1 MKRVLCFILTSILI
15 LNTVITPEISARAQ
29 TADEAAAGARAT
41 VATETDTVDTAA
53 TRTAAMSRAD
63 KILGLEE
70 YDEYGIGESDADIYE
85 YQMNLTYPAD
95 YMVEA
100 ARKNLGFEGCV
111 FILNNIFQ
119 EDATLNFSYYYE
131 LVLMSLL
138 FEQAKDA
145 SFLDV
150 NEVENQKEVVE
161 LSQDFWEKFGLE
173 SDVDD
178 EIDALEKLKKLSP
191 DDFSQQEYLDGLKN
205 IKVLQENKEILGIIL
220 EVAEDAADVLEYAQG
235 LQRVVDLREE
245 IITFLGE
252 MEKFSDNEYMIRA
265 LEDIREIYKAQQTD
279 PDNVENII
287 QKKASKRYLSR
298 MIRNMIGLGW
308 DELVKKDPEFFGVI
322 DVVLGCEIFTVEQLL
337 CPEALSDSY
346 AKMSAV
352 WELEEAARE
361 ALLDVGEKYKQ
372 NRENVTDVT
381 RTLAGVF
388 DAGWNFFTVLL
399 DADCLSTLLFTKTF
413 YSSGYYNI
421 LHNYSGSEDYE
432 DYSKKIKK
440 YQDYLATWKNNI
452 SLYMEGLK
460 PENRKVDGAVFN
472 EYTTEIAVGDV
483 FILDM
488 QLFPEDA
495 SDQYVRYG
503 IVEEEDASEQ
513 ENTVEDKTVSDEQL
527 VTENKYV
534 KIEGNKLT
542 ALLPGTVQIEG
553 IAGDS
558 RKRDVM
564 TIDIAMG
571 GMSSK
576 GLRFRVE
583 DGKAIIT
590 GYEGTDTKVT
600 VEDYIQG
607 VGSMAMF
614 PVTAIESF
622 ADEDGNNHTVK
633 EIVLSPSVTEI
644 SDRAFYQCSSLEKI
658 NLENVEKVGDFAFA
672 ECSSIK
678 DVKLAKVSEIGDA
691 AFMQCNN
698 LEEVALK
705 NKNDTVIG
713 SSVFADC
720 SSLRKV
726 DLSESVLKII
736 PQNFCS
742 GCSKLKEVIWS
753 ENLEGIQEG
762 GFYKCGFEEMVLPET
777 IEFLGPSAI
786 SGCKNLK
793 ILVLPAS
800 INNMMES
807 PLIYQNSDNTLYYM
821 EKDSYVHNLFRN
833 WINKGYHFYI
843 RMMEHLSTEKTAY
856 TISVG
861 ETITIP
867 YRKNPILTGEVITFT
882 SSDPSIASI
891 TPDGILTA
899 KKPGTV
905 VLTLISSYGQT
916 FSGCKVTVTAGSGS
930 GQNGSQSG
938 AGTGSGTPGSSTNSS
953 APSNGD
959 SSSGGSSSS
968 TGQNGEGVIKA
979 KNIKKAKKSKKIKTV
994 TVGKPVR
1001 LKVKLNP
1008 ANATEKPVWTSSKP
1022 KVATVSPDGK
1032 VTPKKKG
1039 KTKITAQIAN
1049 GKKVTWK
1056 IKVKELKAKK
1066 ISLNKK
1072 KATLHAGETLKLKAK
1087 LKPKGSTAKIKWK
1100 SSKKK
1105 VASVSKNGT
1114 VTARK
1119 KGKTVITAQLP
1130 NGKKAKC
1137 KITVKKAAPQN
1148 GGSTGGNKNNG
1159 NTGGSNGQNHTG
1171 GNSNNSNTPGGG
1183 TVTQPGG
1190 DTGNRPGENPGSGSG
1205 TSGDSQNP
1213 GGDSSGDE
1221 NVPTKLTLATDNLT
1235 LKGRWQ
1241 TITLSAEE
1249 ETETSVGDELEITAE
1264 PDSFYGD
1271 SQILDAEITEG
1282 NDMQRIHWSSADETI
1297 VKVYNGGLI
1306 RGVRTG
1312 TTTVTATT
1320 TDGTTAQCQVTVE
1333 DADLQWESSDTE
1345 VAEISSV
1352 DSDGRTAH
1360 ITAGEEGTA
1369 DITVYSG
1376 SYQSTCHLTVSADGT
1391 DPEEPTDPTDPT
1403 DSTEPTEPTDPTDS
1417 TEPTEPTDP
1426 TDSTEP
1432 TEPTDPDDSNDPV
1445 NPDAQPISTK
1455 EGLKAIAND
1464 LDGDYILTNDIDISG
1479 ENWTPIGTIEEP
1491 FKGTLDGD
1499 GHTISGLTIEGDP
1512 FTAAGEYHYGLFGKI
1527 EGSSSEEI
1535 AEISDLTLEGN
1546 ITLNGSTNQVIST
1559 EELSIKRR
1567 IHTGAFAGDANGW
1580 VRFNNCKSTVA
1591 IVADIIAQAEKDAVT
1606 LYAGGI
1612 TGGSNASSTIY
1623 FDKCVNEGTL
1633 NLQIHGGRS
1642 ADIYAGGIIGRG
1654 VINMVA
1660 ENCQNDGKVLVKA
1673 QTAETETVWQSVTAI
1688 AGGISADLLIADI
1701 IGCSNHADISC
1712 FANMASVK
1720 SMMGDYCLAGGLI
1733 GWKRE
1738 GNTIQE
1744 GSNMGKTSAS
1754 SPNEVITTY
1763 SGEIYAYPVG

>member
-1 MKRVLCFILTSILI
+1 MKRVLGFILTLILI
-15 LNTVITPEISARAQ
+15 LNTVVTPGISVRA
-29 TADEAAAGARAT
+29 EESSWMP
-41 VATETDTVDTAA
+41 V
-53 TRTAAMSRAD
+53 RTSAMSRAD
-63 KILGLEE
+63 KILGLLE
-70 YDEYGIGESDADIYE
+70 YDEHGISESDADIYE
-85 YQMNLTYPAD
+85 YQVNLKYPTA
-95 YMVEA
+95 YLVEA
-100 ARKNLGFEGCV
+100 AEEHFGFTDLMTV
-111 FILNNIFQ
+111 VNKFNNEEFRLHP
-119 EDATLNFSYYYE
+119 EYYYE
-131 LVLMSLL
+131 AALMSLL
-138 FEQAKDA
+138 FEQAGDS
-145 SFLDV
+145 SFLECNQQDV
-150 NEVENQKEVVE
+150 LAES
-161 LSQDFWEKFGLE
+161 SQAAGDLLNYAVGEE
-173 SDVDD
+173 A
-178 EIDALEKLKKLSP
+178 DALEELKKEKP
-191 DDFSQQEYLDGLKN
+191 DKFTEQEYLDSLNGLKKIEN
-205 IKVLQENKEILGIIL
+205 GAVILSKILGYAQDAYDVVLYAKNLEKILNLQEET
-220 EVAEDAADVLEYAQG
+220 
-235 LQRVVDLREE
+235 
-245 IITFLGE
+245 ITFLTE
-252 MEKFSDNEYMIRA
+252 MKSRTNDINIKTAIDTVLNVYEANQSRPDDLINIIIQMDSTTMAFEKLAWTA
-265 LEDIREIYKAQQTD
+265 LETTWDVICASVPALKIIDLAVGISGFVSEYAFASDAISDAYAKLEAIFQLESIARETIKEMGEEYINTRAGGSD
-279 PDNVENII
+279 SVEELAEVFNV
-287 QKKASKRYLSR
+287 
-298 MIRNMIGLGW
+298 GW
-308 DELVKKDPEFFGVI
+308 D
-322 DVVLGCEIFTVEQLL
+322 
-337 CPEALSDSY
+337 
-346 AKMSAV
+346 
-352 WELEEAARE
+352 
-361 ALLDVGEKYKQ
+361 
-372 NRENVTDVT
+372 
-381 RTLAGVF
+381 
-388 DAGWNFFTVLL
+388 FFTVLL
-399 DADCLSTLLFTKTF
+399 DADCQASLLFAKATF
-413 YSSGYYNI
+413 NAGVADFDI
-421 LHNYSGSEDYE
+421 WTLFSGSGGYDEFAGY
-432 DYSKKIKK
+432 IRN
-440 YQDYLATWKNNI
+440 YQGTIARWKNAVNM
-452 SLYMEGLK
+452 YMEGLK
-460 PENRKVDGAVFN
+460 PENRKVDGATFREDYV
-472 EYTTEIAVGDV
+472 EMEPGDTY
-483 FILDM
+483 ILNMD
-488 QLFPEDA
+488 LLPEDA
-495 SDQYVRYG
+495 VDKYIRYG
-503 IVEEEDASEQ
+503 IVSDDRPAGDTGLVAS
-513 ENTVEDKTVSDEQL
+513 NDV
-527 VTENKYV
+527 V

-542 ALLPGTVQIEG
+542 ALAQGTVEIEG
-553 IAGDS
+553 LAGDVGM
-558 RKRDVM
+558 RDTMIVYVGDDDM
-564 TIDIAMG
+564 ITSD
-571 GMSSK
+571 
-576 GLRFRVE
+576 GLLYRIE
-583 DGKAIIT
+583 DGKRVIIT
-590 GYEGTDTKVT
+590 GYEGDAAR
-600 VEDYIQG
+600 VEIPAYIDG
-607 VGSMAMF
+607 L
-614 PVTAIESF
+614 PVVEVETFTGENGRNI
-622 ADEDGNNHTVK
+622 TVK
-633 EIVLSPSVTEI
+633 EVILPDSVTRIWNYAFYQCVSLQKINLEKVNYVGEYAFAYCSRLENVAFWSYPYLTVLNQYAFAQCTSLQAI
-644 SDRAFYQCSSLEKI
+644 DLSSAGRMIPKGLCYGCTSLKKVIFPEDLLRIYDRAFY
-658 NLENVEKVGDFAFA
+658 N
-672 ECSSIK
+672 
-678 DVKLAKVSEIGDA
+678 
-691 AFMQCNN
+691 
-698 LEEVALK
+698 
-705 NKNDTVIG
+705 
-713 SSVFADC
+713 
-720 SSLRKV
+720 
-726 DLSESVLKII
+726 
-736 PQNFCS
+736 
-742 GCSKLKEVIWS
+742 
-753 ENLEGIQEG
+753 
-762 GFYKCGFEEMVLPET
+762 CGFEELYLPKY
-777 IEFLGPSAI
+777 IMFLDEGCI
-786 SGCKNLK
+786 SHCENLRK
-793 ILVLPAS
+793 IYIPDNSLVIPDAPEQF
-800 INNMMES
+800 INAE
-807 PLIYQNSDNTLYYM
+807 DTVH
-821 EKDSYVHNLFRN
+821 YVKEGSGIHNLLEKWN
-833 WINKGYHFYI
+833 SEGYDFKI
-843 RMMEHLSTEKTAY
+843 AFTREL
-856 TISVG
+856 TIPQSSYRIAVG
-861 ETITIP
+861 ESVNVSYDQSPVMSDEIFI
-867 YRKNPILTGEVITFT
+867 F
-882 SSDPSIASI
+882 SSDRPSIASI
-891 TPDGILTA
+891 TPDGVLTGI
-899 KKPGTV
+899 KPGKTEIKV
-905 VLTLISSYGQT
+905 ESSYGQE
-916 FSGCKVTVTAGSGS
+916 SPRCEVTVTAGSGS
-930 GQNGSQSG
+930 GNNPGGGSGSSNSGTNPGEGSSGSGAGQNGSHS
-938 AGTGSGTPGSSTNSS
+938 GTGTSSGTSGSSANSS

-959 SSSGGSSSS
+959 SSSGGSSSN
-968 TGQNGEGVIKA
+968 TGQNGKGVIKA
-979 KNIKKAKKSKKIKTV
+979 KNIKKAKKSKKIKTA

-1001 LKVKLNP
+1001 LKVKLSPSN
-1008 ANATEKPVWTSSKP
+1008 ANEKITWTSSKP

-1039 KTKITAQIAN
+1039 KTKITARISN

-1056 IKVKELKAKK
+1056 IKVRELKAKK

-1105 VASVSKNGT
+1105 MASVSKNGT

-1119 KGKTVITAQLP
+1119 KGKAVITAQLP

-1148 GGSTGGNKNNG
+1148 GDSTGGNKNNG
-1159 NTGGSNGQNHTG
+1159 NTGGSNGQNHTN

-1221 NVPTKLTLATDNLT
+1221 NVPTKLTFATDNLT

-1249 ETETSVGDELEITAE
+1249 ETEASVGEKLEITAE

-1369 DITVYSG
+1369 DVTVYSG

>member
-1 MKRVLCFILTSILI
+1 MFLF
-15 LNTVITPEISARAQ
+15 
-29 TADEAAAGARAT
+29 
-41 VATETDTVDTAA
+41 
-53 TRTAAMSRAD
+53 
-63 KILGLEE
+63 
-70 YDEYGIGESDADIYE
+70 Y
-85 YQMNLTYPAD
+85 
-95 YMVEA
+95 
-100 ARKNLGFEGCV
+100 
-111 FILNNIFQ
+111 IFQ

-138 FEQAKDA
+138 FEETKDA

-150 NEVENQKEVVE
+150 NEVENQKAVVE
-161 LSQDFWEKFGLE
+161 LSKDFLEKFGPE

-178 EIDALEKLKKLSP
+178 EIDALEKLEKLSP

-220 EVAEDAADVLEYAQG
+220 DMAEDAADVLEYVQS

-245 IITFLGE
+245 LITFLGK
-252 MEKFSDNEYMIRA
+252 MEKFSDNEHMIRA
-265 LEDIREIYKAQQTD
+265 LEDIREIYKAQQTN
-279 PDNVENII
+279 PEIAQNII
-287 QKKASKRYLSR
+287 QSKTDKMSFRR
-298 MIRNMIGLGW
+298 MFRNMIELGW
-308 DELVKKDPEFFGVI
+308 NEISKKDPAFFVV
-322 DVVLGCEIFTVEQLL
+322 DVVLGIEFFTVEQLL

-352 WELEEAARE
+352 WELEEAARA
-361 ALLDVGEKYKQ
+361 ALLNVGERYEQ
-372 NRENVTDVT
+372 NREVVTDDT

-440 YQDYLATWKNNI
+440 YQDYLAIWKNDI

-472 EYTTEIAVGDV
+472 EHTTEIAVGDV
-483 FILDM
+483 YILDM

-503 IVEEEDASEQ
+503 IVEGEDAAEQ
-513 ENTVEDKTVSDEQL
+513 ENIAEDKTVSDEKL

-558 RKRDVM
+558 RQRDVT
-564 TIDIAMG
+564 TINIAMG
-571 GMSSK
+571 GVSAK

-590 GYEGTDTKVT
+590 GYEGTDAKV
-600 VEDYIQG
+600 VVDGYIQG

-622 ADEDGNNHTVK
+622 SDEDGKNDTVR

-644 SDRAFYQCSSLEKI
+644 GDRAFYQCSSLEKI
-658 NLENVEKVGDFAFA
+658 NLENVKKLGDFAFA

-678 DVKLAKVSEIGDA
+678 DVKLTKVSEIGDA

-698 LEEVALK
+698 LEEVIFK

-713 SSVFADC
+713 SSVFTDC
-720 SSLRKV
+720 ISLRKV
-726 DLSESVLKII
+726 DLSESALEII

-742 GCSKLKEVIWS
+742 GCSELKEVIWP

-762 GFYKCGFEEMVLPET
+762 GFYNCGFEEMVLPDT
-777 IEFLGPSAI
+777 IEFLGPGAV
-786 SGCKNLK
+786 SGCKNLET
-793 ILVLPAS
+793 LVLPSS
-800 INNMMES
+800 IKNMMDS
-807 PLIYQNSDNTLYYM
+807 PLIYENSENTLYYV
-821 EKDSYVHNLFRN
+821 EKGSYIHNLFRE
-833 WINKGYHFYI
+833 WINEGYRFYI
-843 RMMEHLSTEKTAY
+843 RMIEHLSAEKTAY
-856 TISVG
+856 TVSVG
-861 ETITIP
+861 ETLTIP
-867 YRKNPILTGEVITFT
+867 YRKAPVLSDEVITFT
-882 SSDPSIASI
+882 SSNSSIASI
-891 TPDGILTA
+891 TPDGVLTA

-905 VLTLISSYGQT
+905 TLTLTSSYGQT
-916 FSGCKVTVTAGSGS
+916 FSGCKVTVTERSGS
-930 GQNGSQSG
+930 SGS
-938 AGTGSGTPGSSTNSS
+938 PSSN
-953 APSNGD
+953 
-959 SSSGGSSSS
+959 
-968 TGQNGEGVIKA
+968 TGQNGKTVIKA
-979 KNIKKAKKSKKIKTV
+979 KTIKKVKQSKKIKTA
-994 TVGKPVR
+994 TVGKSVQ
-1001 LKVKLNP
+1001 LKVKLSP

-1022 KVATVSPDGK
+1022 KVATVSQDGK
-1032 VTPKKKG
+1032 VIPKKKG
-1039 KTKITAQIAN
+1039 KTKITARIAN

-1066 ISLNKK
+1066 ISLKK
-1072 KATLHAGETLKLKAK
+1072 KVTLYEGETLKLKAK

-1114 VTARK
+1114 VTVRK
-1119 KGKTVITAQLP
+1119 KGKAVITAQLP

-1137 KITVKKAAPQN
+1137 KVTVKKAVPQ
-1148 GGSTGGNKNNG
+1148 SSDSAGGNKNNNSG
-1159 NTGGSNGQNHTG
+1159 NTGGYNGQNNTG
-1171 GNSNNSNTPGGG
+1171 GNSNSSNTPG
-1183 TVTQPGG
+1183 TQPGG
-1190 DTGNRPGENPGSGSG
+1190 ETGNSGGGSG
-1205 TSGDSQNP
+1205 TSGDSQSPGNSGGQNPDEGQNP
-1213 GGDSSGDE
+1213 GGDNSNDE

-1249 ETETSVGDELEITAE
+1249 ETEIHVGDEVEITAE

-1297 VKVYNGGLI
+1297 VKVYNGGLV

-1320 TDGTTAQCQVTVE
+1320 TDGTTAECQVTVE
-1333 DADLQWESSDTE
+1333 GADLQWKSSDKE
-1345 VAEISSV
+1345 VAEVSSV
-1352 DSDGRTAH
+1352 DSDGKTAH
-1360 ITAGEEGTA
+1360 ITAEKEGTA

-1376 SYQSTCHLTVSADGT
+1376 TYQSTCRLTVSADST
-1391 DPEEPTDPTDPT
+1391 DPE
-1403 DSTEPTEPTDPTDS
+1403 EPTDPTDS

-1432 TEPTDPDDSNDPV
+1432 TEPTDPDDSEDPD
-1445 NPDAQPISTK
+1445 NPDAKPISTA
-1455 EGLKAIAND
+1455 EDLKAIAND

-1479 ENWTPIGTIEEP
+1479 ENWTPIGTIEKP

-1499 GHTISGLTIEGDP
+1499 GHTISGLTIEEELYMENE
-1512 FTAAGEYHYGLFGKI
+1512 EYYIGLFGVLQG
-1527 EGSSSEEI
+1527 GSHTN
-1535 AEISDLTLEGN
+1535 AVTISDLTLEGTIVLRGGQGIDNEELEMWLQAGTLAAEVNWAIFDNCTNRVN
-1546 ITLNGSTNQVIST
+1546 ITADFSMTQDTDDMNLYVGGMVGGCNDNSHMYFKQCTNEGKITVKVNGG
-1559 EELSIKRR
+1559 EEVM
-1567 IHTGAFAGDANGW
+1567 A
-1580 VRFNNCKSTVA
+1580 
-1591 IVADIIAQAEKDAVT
+1591 
-1606 LYAGGI
+1606 Y
-1612 TGGSNASSTIY
+1612 TGG
-1623 FDKCVNEGTL
+1623 L
-1633 NLQIHGGRS
+1633 
-1642 ADIYAGGIIGRG
+1642 IGRG
-1654 VINMVA
+1654 VADIAIQECTNKGNITVSTKTSDV
-1660 ENCQNDGKVLVKA
+1660 EGG
-1673 QTAETETVWQSVTAI
+1673 QTVVTYTGGM
-1688 AGGISADLLIADI
+1688 AGDLIIADLVDCI
-1701 IGCSNHADISC
+1701 NHADIHCYAEIKEKPEFSP
-1712 FANMASVK
+1712 S
-1720 SMMGDYCLAGGLI
+1720 GEYCLAGGMAGKERAGITKENLQNT
-1733 GWKRE
+1733 
-1738 GNTIQE
+1738 GNI
-1744 GSNMGKTSAS
+1744 SAE
-1754 SPNEVITTY
+1754 SPNEEMTVLY
-1763 SGEIYAYPVG
+1763 GDLFGYPAE

>member
-1 MKRVLCFILTSILI
+1 MKRVLGFILTLILI
-15 LNTVITPEISARAQ
+15 LNTVVTPGISVRA
-29 TADEAAAGARAT
+29 EESSWMP
-41 VATETDTVDTAA
+41 V
-53 TRTAAMSRAD
+53 RTSAMSRAD
-63 KILGLEE
+63 KILGLLE
-70 YDEYGIGESDADIYE
+70 YDEHGISESDADIYE
-85 YQMNLTYPAD
+85 YQVNLKYPTA
-95 YMVEA
+95 YLVEA
-100 ARKNLGFEGCV
+100 AEERFGFTDLMTV
-111 FILNNIFQ
+111 VNKFNNEEFRLHP
-119 EDATLNFSYYYE
+119 EYYYE
-131 LVLMSLL
+131 AALMSLL
-138 FEQAKDA
+138 FEQAGDS
-145 SFLDV
+145 SFLECNQQDV
-150 NEVENQKEVVE
+150 LAES
-161 LSQDFWEKFGLE
+161 SQAAGDLLNYAVGEE
-173 SDVDD
+173 A
-178 EIDALEKLKKLSP
+178 DALEELKKEKP
-191 DDFSQQEYLDGLKN
+191 DKFTEQEYLDSLNGLKKIEN
-205 IKVLQENKEILGIIL
+205 GAVILSKILGYAQDAYDVVLYAKNLEKILNLQEET
-220 EVAEDAADVLEYAQG
+220 
-235 LQRVVDLREE
+235 
-245 IITFLGE
+245 ITFLME
-252 MEKFSDNEYMIRA
+252 MKSRTNDINIKTAIDTVLNVYEANQSRPDDLINIIIQMDSTTMAFEKLAWTA
-265 LEDIREIYKAQQTD
+265 LETTWDVICASVPALKIIDLAVGISGFVSEYAFASDAISDAYAKLEAIFQLESIARETIKDMGEEYINTRAD
-279 PDNVENII
+279 SSDRIEELAEVFNV
-287 QKKASKRYLSR
+287 
-298 MIRNMIGLGW
+298 GW
-308 DELVKKDPEFFGVI
+308 D
-322 DVVLGCEIFTVEQLL
+322 
-337 CPEALSDSY
+337 
-346 AKMSAV
+346 
-352 WELEEAARE
+352 
-361 ALLDVGEKYKQ
+361 
-372 NRENVTDVT
+372 
-381 RTLAGVF
+381 
-388 DAGWNFFTVLL
+388 FFTVLL
-399 DADCLSTLLFTKTF
+399 DADCQASLLFAKATF
-413 YSSGYYNI
+413 NAGVADFDI
-421 LHNYSGSEDYE
+421 WALFSGSGGYDEFAGY
-432 DYSKKIKK
+432 IRN
-440 YQDYLATWKNNI
+440 YQGTIARWKNAVNM
-452 SLYMEGLK
+452 YMEGLK
-460 PENRKVDGAVFN
+460 PENRKVDGATFREDYV
-472 EYTTEIAVGDV
+472 EMEPGDTY
-483 FILDM
+483 ILNMD
-488 QLFPEDA
+488 LLPEDA
-495 SDQYVRYG
+495 VDKYIRYG
-503 IVEEEDASEQ
+503 IVSDNRPAGDTGLVAS
-513 ENTVEDKTVSDEQL
+513 NDV
-527 VTENKYV
+527 V

-542 ALLPGTVQIEG
+542 ALAQGTVEIEG
-553 IAGDS
+553 LAGDVGM
-558 RKRDVM
+558 RDTMIVYVGDDDM
-564 TIDIAMG
+564 ITSD
-571 GMSSK
+571 
-576 GLRFRVE
+576 GLLYRIE
-583 DGKAIIT
+583 DGKRVIIT
-590 GYEGTDTKVT
+590 GYEGDAAR
-600 VEDYIQG
+600 VEIPAYIDG
-607 VGSMAMF
+607 L
-614 PVTAIESF
+614 PVVEVETFTGENGRNI
-622 ADEDGNNHTVK
+622 TVK
-633 EIVLSPSVTEI
+633 EVILPDSVTRIWNYAFYQCI
-644 SDRAFYQCSSLEKI
+644 SLQKINLEKVNYVGEYAFAYCSRLENVAFWSYPYLTVLNQYAFAQCTSLQAIDLSSAGRMIPKGLCYGCTSLKKVIFPEDLLRIYDRAFY
-658 NLENVEKVGDFAFA
+658 N
-672 ECSSIK
+672 
-678 DVKLAKVSEIGDA
+678 
-691 AFMQCNN
+691 
-698 LEEVALK
+698 
-705 NKNDTVIG
+705 
-713 SSVFADC
+713 
-720 SSLRKV
+720 
-726 DLSESVLKII
+726 
-736 PQNFCS
+736 
-742 GCSKLKEVIWS
+742 
-753 ENLEGIQEG
+753 
-762 GFYKCGFEEMVLPET
+762 CGFEELYLPKY
-777 IEFLGPSAI
+777 IMFLDEGCI
-786 SGCKNLK
+786 SHCENLRK
-793 ILVLPAS
+793 IYIPDNSLVIPDAPEQF
-800 INNMMES
+800 INAE
-807 PLIYQNSDNTLYYM
+807 DTVH
-821 EKDSYVHNLFRN
+821 YVKEGSGIHNLLEKWN
-833 WINKGYHFYI
+833 SEGYDFKI
-843 RMMEHLSTEKTAY
+843 AFTREL
-856 TISVG
+856 TIPQSSYRIAVG
-861 ETITIP
+861 ESVNVSYDQSPVMSDEIFI
-867 YRKNPILTGEVITFT
+867 F
-882 SSDPSIASI
+882 SSDRPSIASI
-891 TPDGILTA
+891 TPDGVLTGI
-899 KKPGTV
+899 KPGKTEIKV
-905 VLTLISSYGQT
+905 ESSYGQE
-916 FSGCKVTVTAGSGS
+916 SPRCEVTVTAGSGS
-930 GQNGSQSG
+930 GNNPGGGSGSSNSGTNPGEGSSGSGAGQNGSHS
-938 AGTGSGTPGSSTNSS
+938 GTGTSSGTSGSSANSS

-959 SSSGGSSSS
+959 SLSGGSSSN
-968 TGQNGEGVIKA
+968 TGQNGKGVIKA
-979 KNIKKAKKSKKIKTV
+979 KNIKKAKKSKKIKTA

-1001 LKVKLNP
+1001 LKVKLSPSN
-1008 ANATEKPVWTSSKP
+1008 ANEKITWTSSKP

-1039 KTKITAQIAN
+1039 KTKITARISN

-1056 IKVKELKAKK
+1056 IKVRELKAKK

-1105 VASVSKNGT
+1105 IASVSKNGT

-1119 KGKTVITAQLP
+1119 KGKAVITAQLP

-1137 KITVKKAAPQN
+1137 KVTVKKAAPQN

-1159 NTGGSNGQNHTG
+1159 NTGGPNGQNHTN

-1221 NVPTKLTLATDNLT
+1221 NVPTKLTFATDNLT

-1249 ETETSVGDELEITAE
+1249 ETEASVGEKLEITAE

>member
-1 MKRVLCFILTSILI
+1 MKRVLGFILTLILI
-15 LNTVITPEISARAQ
+15 LNTVVTPGISARAEESSQ
-29 TADEAAAGARAT
+29 TP
-41 VATETDTVDTAA
+41 V
-53 TRTAAMSRAD
+53 RTSAMSRAD

-85 YQMNLTYPAD
+85 YQMNLKYPAD

-100 ARKNLGFEGCV
+100 AKKNLGFEGCV

-138 FEQAKDA
+138 FEQTKDA

-161 LSQDFWEKFGLE
+161 LSQDFLEKFGLE

-178 EIDALEKLKKLSP
+178 EIDALKKLENLLP
-191 DDFSQQEYLDGLKN
+191 DDFSQQDYLDGLKK

-220 EVAEDAADVLEYAQG
+220 GMSEDAADVLEYAQS
-235 LQRVVDLREE
+235 LQSVVDLREE
-245 IITFLGE
+245 IITFLEE
-252 MEKFSDNEYMIRA
+252 MEKVSDNEYMIRA
-265 LEDIREIYKAQQTD
+265 LEDIRTIYKAQQT
-279 PDNVENII
+279 NLEIAKNII
-287 QKKASKRYLSR
+287 QSKTDKMSFRR
-298 MIRNMIGLGW
+298 MFRNMIELGW
-308 DELVKKDPEFFGVI
+308 NEISKKDPAFFVV
-322 DVVLGCEIFTVEQLL
+322 DVVLGIEFFTVEQLL

-346 AKMSAV
+346 AKMSAI
-352 WELEEAARE
+352 WELEEAARA
-361 ALLDVGEKYKQ
+361 ALLDVGERYEQ
-372 NRENVTDVT
+372 NREVVTEDT
-381 RTLAGVF
+381 KTLAGIF

-399 DADCLSTLLFTKTF
+399 DADCQATLLFTKTF
-413 YSSGYYNI
+413 YGSGYYNI
-421 LHNYSGSEDYE
+421 LHHYSGSEDYG

-440 YQDYLATWKNNI
+440 YQDSLAVWKNKIN
-452 SLYMEGLK
+452 LYMEGLK
-460 PENRKVDGAVFN
+460 PENRKVDGAIFSEKN
-472 EYTTEIAVGDV
+472 TEIAVGDV
-483 FILDM
+483 YILDM

-503 IVEEEDASEQ
+503 IVEGENVEEQ
-513 ENTVEDKTVSDEQL
+513 ENIAEDKTISDEKF

-558 RKRDVM
+558 RQRDVM
-564 TIDIAMG
+564 TINIAMG
-571 GMSSK
+571 GVSSK

-607 VGSMAMF
+607 IGSMAMF

-622 ADEDGNNHTVK
+622 ADEDGNNDTVR
-633 EIVLSPSVTEI
+633 EIVLSSSVTEI
-644 SDRAFYQCSSLEKI
+644 CDRAFYQCSSLEKI
-658 NLENVEKVGDFAFA
+658 NLENVEKLGDFAFA
-672 ECSSIK
+672 ECK
-678 DVKLAKVSEIGDA
+678 ALKNVGLKNVLEIGDA
-691 AFMQCNN
+691 AFMQCDN

-705 NKNDTVIG
+705 NKNDIVIG

-720 SSLRKV
+720 ISLKKV
-726 DLSESVLKII
+726 DLSESALEII

-742 GCSKLKEVIWS
+742 GCSKLKEVVWQ
-753 ENLEGIQEG
+753 EKLEGIQEG

-777 IEFLGPSAI
+777 VEFLGPSAI

-800 INNMMES
+800 INNMMET
-807 PLIYQNSDNTLYYM
+807 PYMYENSEDTLYYM
-821 EKDSYVHNLFRN
+821 EKGSYVHNLFRT
-833 WINKGYHFYI
+833 WINDGYSFFI
-843 RMMEHLSTEKTAY
+843 RMMEHLSTEKNSY
-856 TISVG
+856 SVFVG
-861 ETITIP
+861 ESLRIP
-867 YRKNPILTGEVITFT
+867 FRKKPVLSDEVITFT
-882 SSDPSIASI
+882 SSDSSIASI
-891 TPDGILTA
+891 TSDGMLTG

-905 VLTLISSYGQT
+905 TLSLKSSYGQT
-916 FSGCKVTVTAGSGS
+916 FSGCKVTVTADSGSAGSG
-930 GQNGSQSG
+930 NAGST
-938 AGTGSGTPGSSTNSS
+938 APGSSANSS

-959 SSSGGSSSS
+959 YSSGGSSSN
-968 TGQNGEGVIKA
+968 TGQNGKEVIKA
-979 KNIKKAKKSKKIKTV
+979 KNIKKAKKSKQIKTA

-1001 LKVKLNP
+1001 LKVKLSP
-1008 ANATEKPVWTSSKP
+1008 ANATETPVWTSSKP
-1022 KVATVSPDGK
+1022 KVATVSQDGK

-1072 KATLHAGETLKLKAK
+1072 KVTLHAGETLKLKAK

-1105 VASVSKNGT
+1105 VASISKNGT

-1119 KGKTVITAQLP
+1119 KGKAVITAQLP

-1148 GGSTGGNKNNG
+1148 SGSTGGNKNNG

-1171 GNSNNSNTPGGG
+1171 GNSNNGNTNSSNTPGGG

-1190 DTGNRPGENPGSGSG
+1190 GTGNRPGENPGSGSG

-1241 TITLSAEE
+1241 TITLSEGE
-1249 ETETSVGDELEITAE
+1249 ETETSVGEKLAITAE

-1333 DADLQWESSDTE
+1333 DADLRWESSDTE

-1376 SYQSTCHLTVSADGT
+1376 SYQSTCRLTVSADST
-1391 DPEEPTDPTDPT
+1391 DPEEPTEPTEPT
-1403 DSTEPTEPTDPTDS
+1403 DSTEPTEPTEPTDPTDS
-1417 TEPTEPTDP
+1417 TEDP
-1426 TDSTEP
+1426 TG
-1432 TEPTDPDDSNDPV
+1432 PTDPDDSDDPV
-1445 NPDAQPISTK
+1445 NPDAKPISTA
-1455 EGLKAIAND
+1455 EDLKAIAND

-1491 FKGTLDGD
+1491 FTGTLDGD
-1499 GHTISGLTIEGDP
+1499 GHTISGLTIKEDS
-1512 FTAAGEYHYGLFGKI
+1512 FTPTGTDYYSNHYYYGLFGMV
-1527 EGSSSEEI
+1527 
-1535 AEISDLTLEGN
+1535 AYQVEISHLTVQGKIVITETAEDETIKDRDIFVGGFVGDAKRDVQFVDCTSKVN
-1546 ITLNGSTNQVIST
+1546 ITVNINQTENGSTIVRAGGINGGDTENNVHIYFTDCCNEGDLDVQIQGRTAWAVIGG
-1559 EELSIKRR
+1559 LQ
-1567 IHTGAFAGDANGW
+1567 GDAGVDVN
-1580 VRFNNCKSTVA
+1580 FYNCKNSGEIRGNGQASSGGVA
-1591 IVADIIAQAEKDAVT
+1591 V
-1606 LYAGGI
+1606 YAGGI
-1612 TGGSNASSTIY
+1612 VGRFLVSHELLQCENHGDVTAFADTKADDS
-1623 FDKCVNEGTL
+1623 VVGTF
-1633 NLQIHGGRS
+1633 HS
-1642 ADIYAGGIIGRG
+1642 VAGGIIGYS
-1654 VINMVA
+1654 
-1660 ENCQNDGKVLVKA
+1660 GKAAVVVTDPLNTGII
-1673 QTAETETVWQSVTAI
+1673 TA
-1688 AGGISADLLIADI
+1688 
-1701 IGCSNHADISC
+1701 
-1712 FANMASVK
+1712 
-1720 SMMGDYCLAGGLI
+1720 Y
-1733 GWKRE
+1733 
-1738 GNTIQE
+1738 
-1744 GSNMGKTSAS
+1744 
-1754 SPNEVITTY
+1754 SPNPKVKVA
-1763 SGEIYAYPVG
+1763 SGEIQGKIVQEPW

>member
-1 MKRVLCFILTSILI
+1 MKRVLGFILTLILI
-15 LNTVITPEISARAQ
+15 LNTVVTPGISVRA
-29 TADEAAAGARAT
+29 EESSWMP
-41 VATETDTVDTAA
+41 V
-53 TRTAAMSRAD
+53 RTSAMSRAD
-63 KILGLEE
+63 KILGLLE
-70 YDEYGIGESDADIYE
+70 YDEHGISESDADIYE
-85 YQMNLTYPAD
+85 YQVNLKYPTA
-95 YMVEA
+95 YLVEA
-100 ARKNLGFEGCV
+100 AEERFGFTDLMTV
-111 FILNNIFQ
+111 VNKFNNEEFRLHP
-119 EDATLNFSYYYE
+119 EYYYE
-131 LVLMSLL
+131 AALMSLL
-138 FEQAKDA
+138 FEQAGDS
-145 SFLDV
+145 SFLECNQQDV
-150 NEVENQKEVVE
+150 LAES
-161 LSQDFWEKFGLE
+161 SQAAGDLLNYAVGEE
-173 SDVDD
+173 A
-178 EIDALEKLKKLSP
+178 DALEELKKEKP
-191 DDFSQQEYLDGLKN
+191 DKFTEQEYLDSLNGLKKIEN
-205 IKVLQENKEILGIIL
+205 GAVILSKILGYAQDAYDVVLYAKNLEKILNLQEET
-220 EVAEDAADVLEYAQG
+220 
-235 LQRVVDLREE
+235 
-245 IITFLGE
+245 ITFLME
-252 MEKFSDNEYMIRA
+252 MKSRTNDINIKTAIDTVLNVYEANQSRPDDLINIIIQMDSTTMAFEKLAWTA
-265 LEDIREIYKAQQTD
+265 LETTWDVICASVPALKIIDLAVGISGFVSEYAFASDAISDAYAKLEAIFQLESIARETIKDMGEEYINTRAGGSD
-279 PDNVENII
+279 SVEELAEVFNV
-287 QKKASKRYLSR
+287 
-298 MIRNMIGLGW
+298 GW
-308 DELVKKDPEFFGVI
+308 D
-322 DVVLGCEIFTVEQLL
+322 
-337 CPEALSDSY
+337 
-346 AKMSAV
+346 
-352 WELEEAARE
+352 
-361 ALLDVGEKYKQ
+361 
-372 NRENVTDVT
+372 
-381 RTLAGVF
+381 
-388 DAGWNFFTVLL
+388 FFTVLL
-399 DADCLSTLLFTKTF
+399 DADCQASLLFAKATF
-413 YSSGYYNI
+413 NAGVADFDI
-421 LHNYSGSEDYE
+421 WTLFSGSGGYDEFAGY
-432 DYSKKIKK
+432 IRN
-440 YQDYLATWKNNI
+440 YQGTIARWKNAVNM
-452 SLYMEGLK
+452 YMEGLK
-460 PENRKVDGAVFN
+460 PENRKVDGATFREDYV
-472 EYTTEIAVGDV
+472 EMEPGDTYV
-483 FILDM
+483 LNMD
-488 QLFPEDA
+488 LLPEDA
-495 SDQYVRYG
+495 ADKYVRYG
-503 IVEEEDASEQ
+503 V
-513 ENTVEDKTVSDEQL
+513 VSDDRPAGDTGL
-527 VTENKYV
+527 VASNDVV
-534 KIEGNKLT
+534 KIEGNTLI
-542 ALLPGTVQIEG
+542 ALAPGTVEIEG
-553 IAGDS
+553 LAGDVGM
-558 RKRDVM
+558 RDTMIVYVGDDDM
-564 TIDIAMG
+564 ITSD
-571 GMSSK
+571 
-576 GLRFRVE
+576 GLLYRIE
-583 DGKAIIT
+583 DGKRVIIT
-590 GYEGTDTKVT
+590 GYEGNAAR
-600 VEDYIQG
+600 VEIPAYIDG
-607 VGSMAMF
+607 L
-614 PVTAIESF
+614 PVVEVETFTGENGRNI
-622 ADEDGNNHTVK
+622 TVK
-633 EIVLSPSVTEI
+633 EVILPDSVTRIWNYAFYQCVSLQKINLEKVNYVGEYAFAYCSRLENVAFWSYPYLTVLNQYAFAQCTSLQAI
-644 SDRAFYQCSSLEKI
+644 DLSSAGRMIPKGLCYGCTSLKKVIFPEDLLRIYDRAFY
-658 NLENVEKVGDFAFA
+658 N
-672 ECSSIK
+672 
-678 DVKLAKVSEIGDA
+678 
-691 AFMQCNN
+691 
-698 LEEVALK
+698 
-705 NKNDTVIG
+705 
-713 SSVFADC
+713 
-720 SSLRKV
+720 
-726 DLSESVLKII
+726 
-736 PQNFCS
+736 
-742 GCSKLKEVIWS
+742 
-753 ENLEGIQEG
+753 
-762 GFYKCGFEEMVLPET
+762 CGFEELYLPKY
-777 IEFLGPSAI
+777 IMFLDEGCI
-786 SGCKNLK
+786 SHCENLRK
-793 ILVLPAS
+793 IYIPDNSLVIPDAPEQF
-800 INNMMES
+800 INAE
-807 PLIYQNSDNTLYYM
+807 DTVH
-821 EKDSYVHNLFRN
+821 YVKEGSGIHNLLEKWN
-833 WINKGYHFYI
+833 SEGYDFKI
-843 RMMEHLSTEKTAY
+843 AFTREL
-856 TISVG
+856 TIPQSSYRIAVG
-861 ETITIP
+861 ESVNVSYDQSPVMSDEIFI
-867 YRKNPILTGEVITFT
+867 F
-882 SSDPSIASI
+882 SSDRPSIASI
-891 TPDGILTA
+891 TPDGVLTGI
-899 KKPGTV
+899 KPGKTEIKV
-905 VLTLISSYGQT
+905 ESSYGQE
-916 FSGCKVTVTAGSGS
+916 SPRCEVTVTAGSGS
-930 GQNGSQSG
+930 GNNPGGGSGSSNSGTNPGEGSSGSGAGQNGSHS
-938 AGTGSGTPGSSTNSS
+938 GTGTSSGTPGSSTNSS

-968 TGQNGEGVIKA
+968 TGQNGERVIKA
-979 KNIKKAKKSKKIKTV
+979 KNIKKAKKSKKIKTA

-1001 LKVKLNP
+1001 LKVKLSP

-1022 KVATVSPDGK
+1022 KVATVSQDGK

-1119 KGKTVITAQLP
+1119 KGKAVITAQLP

-1159 NTGGSNGQNHTG
+1159 NTGGPNGQNHTN
-1171 GNSNNSNTPGGG
+1171 GNSNNGNTNSSNTPGGG

-1249 ETETSVGDELEITAE
+1249 ETEASVGEELAITAE

-1320 TDGTTAQCQVTVE
+1320 TDGTTAECQVTVE

>member
-1 MKRVLCFILTSILI
+1 MRKIYIPDNSLVIPDAPEQFI
-15 LNTVITPEISARAQ
+15 NAE
-29 TADEAAAGARAT
+29 
-41 VATETDTVDTAA
+41 DTVHYVKEG
-53 TRTAAMSRAD
+53 S
-63 KILGLEE
+63 
-70 YDEYGIGESDADIYE
+70 GIH
-85 YQMNLTYPAD
+85 NL
-95 YMVEA
+95 
-100 ARKNLGFEGCV
+100 
-111 FILNNIFQ
+111 
-119 EDATLNFSYYYE
+119 
-131 LVLMSLL
+131 
-138 FEQAKDA
+138 
-145 SFLDV
+145 
-150 NEVENQKEVVE
+150 
-161 LSQDFWEKFGLE
+161 
-173 SDVDD
+173 
-178 EIDALEKLKKLSP
+178 LEKWNSEGY
-191 DDFSQQEYLDGLKN
+191 DFK
-205 IKVLQENKEILGIIL
+205 I
-220 EVAEDAADVLEYAQG
+220 AFT
-235 LQRVVDLREE
+235 RELT
-245 IITFLGE
+245 IPQ
-252 MEKFSDNEYMIRA
+252 S
-265 LEDIREIYKAQQTD
+265 
-279 PDNVENII
+279 
-287 QKKASKRYLSR
+287 
-298 MIRNMIGLGW
+298 
-308 DELVKKDPEFFGVI
+308 
-322 DVVLGCEIFTVEQLL
+322 
-337 CPEALSDSY
+337 SY
-346 AKMSAV
+346 
-352 WELEEAARE
+352 R
-361 ALLDVGEKYKQ
+361 
-372 NRENVTDVT
+372 
-381 RTLAGVF
+381 
-388 DAGWNFFTVLL
+388 
-399 DADCLSTLLFTKTF
+399 
-413 YSSGYYNI
+413 
-421 LHNYSGSEDYE
+421 
-432 DYSKKIKK
+432 
-440 YQDYLATWKNNI
+440 
-452 SLYMEGLK
+452 
-460 PENRKVDGAVFN
+460 
-472 EYTTEIAVGDV
+472 IAVGESV
-483 FILDM
+483 NV
-488 QLFPEDA
+488 
-495 SDQYVRYG
+495 SYDQSPVM
-503 IVEEEDASEQ
+503 
-513 ENTVEDKTVSDEQL
+513 SDE
-527 VTENKYV
+527 
-534 KIEGNKLT
+534 IF
-542 ALLPGTVQIEG
+542 IF
-553 IAGDS
+553 S
-558 RKRDVM
+558 
-564 TIDIAMG
+564 
-571 GMSSK
+571 
-576 GLRFRVE
+576 
-583 DGKAIIT
+583 
-590 GYEGTDTKVT
+590 
-600 VEDYIQG
+600 
-607 VGSMAMF
+607 
-614 PVTAIESF
+614 
-622 ADEDGNNHTVK
+622 
-633 EIVLSPSVTEI
+633 
-644 SDRAFYQCSSLEKI
+644 SDR
-658 NLENVEKVGDFAFA
+658 
-672 ECSSIK
+672 
-678 DVKLAKVSEIGDA
+678 
-691 AFMQCNN
+691 
-698 LEEVALK
+698 
-705 NKNDTVIG
+705 
-713 SSVFADC
+713 
-720 SSLRKV
+720 
-726 DLSESVLKII
+726 
-736 PQNFCS
+736 
-742 GCSKLKEVIWS
+742 
-753 ENLEGIQEG
+753 
-762 GFYKCGFEEMVLPET
+762 
-777 IEFLGPSAI
+777 
-786 SGCKNLK
+786 
-793 ILVLPAS
+793 
-800 INNMMES
+800 
-807 PLIYQNSDNTLYYM
+807 
-821 EKDSYVHNLFRN
+821 
-833 WINKGYHFYI
+833 
-843 RMMEHLSTEKTAY
+843 
-856 TISVG
+856 
-861 ETITIP
+861 
-867 YRKNPILTGEVITFT
+867 
-882 SSDPSIASI
+882 PSIASI
-891 TPDGILTA
+891 TPDGVLTGI
-899 KKPGTV
+899 KPGKTEIKV
-905 VLTLISSYGQT
+905 ESSYGQE
-916 FSGCKVTVTAGSGS
+916 SPRCEVTVTAGSGS
-930 GQNGSQSG
+930 GNNPGGGSGSSNSGTNPGEGSSGSGAGQNGSHS
-938 AGTGSGTPGSSTNSS
+938 GTGTSSGTPGSSINSS

-959 SSSGGSSSS
+959 SSSGDSSSN
-968 TGQNGEGVIKA
+968 TGQNGRGVIKA
-979 KNIKKAKKSKKIKTV
+979 KNIKKTKKSKQIKTA

-1001 LKVKLNP
+1001 LKVKLSP

-1022 KVATVSPDGK
+1022 KVATVSQDGK

-1105 VASVSKNGT
+1105 VASVSKSGT

-1119 KGKTVITAQLP
+1119 KGKAVITAQLP

-1137 KITVKKAAPQN
+1137 KVTVKKAAPQN

-1159 NTGGSNGQNHTG
+1159 NTGGPNGQNHTN

-1221 NVPTKLTLATDNLT
+1221 NVPTKLTFATDNLT

-1249 ETETSVGDELEITAE
+1249 ETEASVGEKLEITAE

>member
-1 MKRVLCFILTSILI
+1 MKRVLGFILTLILI
-15 LNTVITPEISARAQ
+15 LNTVVTPGISVRA
-29 TADEAAAGARAT
+29 EESSWMP
-41 VATETDTVDTAA
+41 V
-53 TRTAAMSRAD
+53 RTSAMSRAD
-63 KILGLEE
+63 KILGLLE
-70 YDEYGIGESDADIYE
+70 YDEHGISESDADIYE
-85 YQMNLTYPAD
+85 YQVNLKYPTA
-95 YMVEA
+95 YLVEA
-100 ARKNLGFEGCV
+100 AEERFGFTDLMTV
-111 FILNNIFQ
+111 VNKFNNEEFRLHP
-119 EDATLNFSYYYE
+119 EYYYE
-131 LVLMSLL
+131 AALMSLL
-138 FEQAKDA
+138 FEQAGDS
-145 SFLDV
+145 SFLECNQQDV
-150 NEVENQKEVVE
+150 LAESSQAAGSLLGFAVGQEKE
-161 LSQDFWEKFGLE
+161 
-173 SDVDD
+173 
-178 EIDALEKLKKLSP
+178 ALEELKKEKP
-191 DDFSQQEYLDGLKN
+191 DKFTEQEYLDSLNGINK
-205 IKVLQENKEILGIIL
+205 IENGAVILSKI
-220 EVAEDAADVLEYAQG
+220 LEYAQDAYDVVLYAKNLEKILN
-235 LQRVVDLREE
+235 LQEE
-245 IITFLGE
+245 TITFLTE
-252 MEKFSDNEYMIRA
+252 MKSRTNDINIKTAIDTVLNVYEANQSRPDNLINIIIQMDSTTMAFEKLAWTA
-265 LEDIREIYKAQQTD
+265 LETTWDVICASVPALKIIDLAVGISGFVSEYAFASDAISDAYAKLEAIFQLESIARETIKDMGEEYINTRAD
-279 PDNVENII
+279 SSDRIEELAEVFNV
-287 QKKASKRYLSR
+287 
-298 MIRNMIGLGW
+298 GW
-308 DELVKKDPEFFGVI
+308 D
-322 DVVLGCEIFTVEQLL
+322 
-337 CPEALSDSY
+337 
-346 AKMSAV
+346 
-352 WELEEAARE
+352 
-361 ALLDVGEKYKQ
+361 
-372 NRENVTDVT
+372 
-381 RTLAGVF
+381 
-388 DAGWNFFTVLL
+388 FFTVLL
-399 DADCLSTLLFTKTF
+399 DADCQASLLFAKATF
-413 YSSGYYNI
+413 NTGVADFDI
-421 LHNYSGSEDYE
+421 WTLFSGSGGYDEFAGY
-432 DYSKKIKK
+432 IRN
-440 YQDYLATWKNNI
+440 YQGTIARWKNAVNM
-452 SLYMEGLK
+452 YMEGLK
-460 PENRKVDGAVFN
+460 PENRKVDGATFREDYV
-472 EYTTEIAVGDV
+472 EMEPGDTY
-483 FILDM
+483 ILNMD
-488 QLFPEDA
+488 LLPEDA
-495 SDQYVRYG
+495 VDKYIRYG
-503 IVEEEDASEQ
+503 IVSDDRPAGDTGLVAS
-513 ENTVEDKTVSDEQL
+513 NDV
-527 VTENKYV
+527 V

-542 ALLPGTVQIEG
+542 ALAQGTVEIEG
-553 IAGDS
+553 LAGDVGM
-558 RKRDVM
+558 RDTMIVYVGDDDM
-564 TIDIAMG
+564 ITSD
-571 GMSSK
+571 
-576 GLRFRVE
+576 GLLYRIE
-583 DGKAIIT
+583 DGKRVIIT
-590 GYEGTDTKVT
+590 GYEGDAAR
-600 VEDYIQG
+600 VEIPAYIDG
-607 VGSMAMF
+607 L
-614 PVTAIESF
+614 PVVEVETFTGENGRNI
-622 ADEDGNNHTVK
+622 TVK
-633 EIVLSPSVTEI
+633 EVILPDSVTRIWNYAFYQCVSLQKINLEKVNYVGEYAFAYCSRLENVAFWSYPYLTVLNQYAFAQCTSLQAI
-644 SDRAFYQCSSLEKI
+644 DLSSAGRMIPKGLCYGCTSLKKVIFPEDLLRIYDRAFY
-658 NLENVEKVGDFAFA
+658 N
-672 ECSSIK
+672 
-678 DVKLAKVSEIGDA
+678 
-691 AFMQCNN
+691 
-698 LEEVALK
+698 
-705 NKNDTVIG
+705 
-713 SSVFADC
+713 
-720 SSLRKV
+720 
-726 DLSESVLKII
+726 
-736 PQNFCS
+736 
-742 GCSKLKEVIWS
+742 
-753 ENLEGIQEG
+753 
-762 GFYKCGFEEMVLPET
+762 CGFEELYLPKY
-777 IEFLGPSAI
+777 IMFLDEGCI
-786 SGCKNLK
+786 SHCENLRK
-793 ILVLPAS
+793 IYIPDNSLVIPDAPEQF
-800 INNMMES
+800 INAE
-807 PLIYQNSDNTLYYM
+807 DTVH
-821 EKDSYVHNLFRN
+821 YVKEGSGIHNLLEKWN
-833 WINKGYHFYI
+833 SEGYDFKI
-843 RMMEHLSTEKTAY
+843 AFTREL
-856 TISVG
+856 TIPQSSYRIAVG
-861 ETITIP
+861 ESVNVSYDQSPVMSDEIFI
-867 YRKNPILTGEVITFT
+867 F
-882 SSDPSIASI
+882 SSDRPSIASI
-891 TPDGILTA
+891 TPDGVLTGI
-899 KKPGTV
+899 KPGKTEIKV
-905 VLTLISSYGQT
+905 ESSYGQE
-916 FSGCKVTVTAGSGS
+916 SPRCEVTVTAGSGS
-930 GQNGSQSG
+930 GNNPGGGSGSSNSGTNPGEGSSGSGAGQNGSHS
-938 AGTGSGTPGSSTNSS
+938 GTGTSSGTPGSSINSS

-968 TGQNGEGVIKA
+968 TGQNGERVIKA
-979 KNIKKAKKSKKIKTV
+979 KNIKKAKKSKKIKTA

-1001 LKVKLNP
+1001 LKVKLSP

-1022 KVATVSPDGK
+1022 KVATVSQDGK

-1119 KGKTVITAQLP
+1119 KGKAVITAQLP

-1137 KITVKKAAPQN
+1137 KITVKKAALQN

-1159 NTGGSNGQNHTG
+1159 NTGGSNGQNHIG
-1171 GNSNNSNTPGGG
+1171 GNSNSSNTPGGSA
-1183 TVTQPGG
+1183 VTQPGG
-1190 DTGNRPGENPGSGSG
+1190 GTGNSPGENPGGGSG
-1205 TSGDSQNP
+1205 TSGESQNP
-1213 GGDSSGDE
+1213 GGESSGDE

-1241 TITLSAEE
+1241 TITLSAQE
-1249 ETETSVGDELEITAE
+1249 ETEVSVGEELEITAE
-1264 PDSFYGD
+1264 PDRFYGD

-1499 GHTISGLTIEGDP
+1499 GHTISGLTIEGDS